1 MPPPGLYLPKVFPPA
16 REPQTPEEWLA
27 YYDLRWRV
35 LRSPWH
41 QPKGSEKDELEDHAV
56 HRMIFDDNHVIA
68 IGRLHFLDDATAQ
81 IRYMAVNPDYE
92 KQGLGKQ
99 ILHSLEQAA
108 KQQPINKILL
118 HAREDATGFYEKQGY
133 TCIKPS
139 HTLYDEIK
147 HFLMEKKI
155 EN

>member
-1 MPPPGLYLPKVFPPA
+1 MNGVINKVA
-16 REPQTPEEWLA
+16 RLA
-27 YYDLRWRV
+27 QKHD
-35 LRSPWH
+35 
-41 QPKGSEKDELEDHAV
+41 
-56 HRMIFDDNHVIA
+56 
-68 IGRLHFLDDATAQ
+68 
-81 IRYMAVNPDYE
+81 NPDKNVIRDKNIKLGLRDPDGSGVIVGYTTKGKVIGYE
-92 KQGLGKQ
+92 KQDLGKQ
-99 ILHSLEQAA
+99 ILHSIEQAA
-108 KQQPINKILL
+108 KEQPINKILL